1 MTKPKLHKEK
11 ILAFLHSPFRGE
23 SSITACSCAY
33 NDPHLR
39 KKLAHN
45 DFSKPRHYLDR
56 EDMSFQDCLD
66 LYKETAVSATFSP
79 HKSDQNS
86 PYFVP
91 TDTLSDLD
99 HYLRLRMDNCWKYQH
114 VVYIGPKGSGKTSM
128 QNHWLSINRQNLERN
143 NILYLRCDAQRLF
156 DSWSQIKSSDT
167 DVETDR
173 MPSIDDYFDFQ
184 LLAVLAWEMS
194 KDGLAVRI
202 LNQLKDERI
211 TFPYKEARAEESD
224 QRIPKPIHWYI
235 TEHVHNT
242 INRDPDK
249 DYIVANLFR
258 DKKSRRREFF
268 RWQECASSVKRYLKH
283 KNIKLLLILD
293 GVDNLHLNTM
303 AGIDMYSFLIPQLT
317 KFVLRR
323 GPSNELKLAVMRE
336 RTWIDVQLKD
346 ANTVGCDTTVEPEI
360 IQHKPPETS
369 KVAEG
374 RIQWMVKMNMSTDCI
389 DTLRATL
396 RTLPPGEIL
405 HYNMRTLIVNSAT
418 LAEQIRFRWHQL
430 GKDTD
435 MAKQAMQLMKRNLFL
450 NGYFYL
456 ETQKTFTSRNREKGL
471 PYINPFWIDDQFIQ
485 SKSQPSNLLLR
496 IRVLELL
503 YKASLPHALLERF
516 LVSGFGYNLDVVT
529 QVIQD
534 ARAFGWIDSRRDE
547 TRDSNITYDISP
559 TGIYLL
565 TDLLNDIDVLYM
577 LALDTQLPQ
586 SFFEQGLV
594 AVHVNHVHQRSGY
607 IGAAL
612 VTVVSFLLWLH
623 ALKRRDTALVDH
635 DILEDSYEPLFLES
649 RSINIIADSLCN
661 KFDEAHDDDRQLF
674 EHAYKSII
682 EYAKES
688 SS

>member
-1 MTKPKLHKEK
+1 MTKPKLHKAK
-11 ILAFLHSPFRGE
+11 ILAFLNSPFHGE
-23 SSITACSCAY
+23 SSINVCNCAY
-33 NDPHLR
+33 NYPFLR
-39 KKLAHN
+39 KKLAHD
-45 DFSKPRHYLDR
+45 DFLKPRHYLDR
-56 EDMSFQDCLD
+56 EDMAFQDCLD

-79 HKSDQNS
+79 HNTDHNT

-91 TDTLSDLD
+91 NETLLDLD
-99 HYLRLRMDNCWKYQH
+99 QYLRLRTDNSWRYQH

-156 DSWSQIKSSDT
+156 DSWSLIKSSDT
-167 DVETDR
+167 NIETDR
-173 MPSIDDYFDFQ
+173 MPSIEDYFDFQ
-184 LLAVLAWEMS
+184 LLAVLAWEMH
-194 KDGLAVRI
+194 KNGLAERI
-202 LNQLKDERI
+202 LNQLKAEEI

-224 QRIPKPIHWYI
+224 QRIPKPTHWYI

-242 INRDPDK
+242 INRDPQK
-249 DYIVANLFR
+249 DYLVENLFL

-268 RWQECASSVKRYLKH
+268 RWQECASSVKQYLKD
-283 KNIKLLLILD
+283 KNTKLLLILD
-293 GVDNLHLNTM
+293 GVDNLHLNTK
-303 AGIDMYSFLIPQLT
+303 AGIDMYSILIPQLS

-323 GPSNELKLAVMRE
+323 GPSNELRVAVMRE

-346 ANTVGCDTTVEPEI
+346 ANTVGCDTSVEPEI
-360 IQHKPPETS
+360 IHHKPPETS
-369 KVAEG
+369 KVAES
-374 RIQWMVKMNMSTDCI
+374 RIQWMVQMNMSGDCV
-389 DTLRATL
+389 DTLKATL
-396 RTLPPGEIL
+396 RSLPPGEIL

-450 NGYFYL
+450 NGCFYL

-496 IRVLELL
+496 IRMLEML
-503 YKASLPHALLERF
+503 YKASLPHSLLEGF
-516 LVSGFGYNLDVVT
+516 LVSGFGYSLDVVT

-547 TRDSNITYDISP
+547 TQDSNIIYDISA
-559 TGIYLL
+559 TGVYLL
-565 TDLLNDIDVLYM
+565 TDLLNDIDILYM
-577 LALDTQLPQ
+577 LALDTPLPT

-594 AVHVNHVHQRSGY
+594 AVHANHVHQRSGY

-612 VTVVSFLLWLH
+612 VTVLSFLLWLY
-623 ALKRRDTALVDH
+623 AIKRRDSSLINH
-635 DILEDSYEPLFLES
+635 EILEDSYDPLFLES
-649 RSINIIADSLCN
+649 RSMSIIADSLCN
-661 KFDEAHDDDRQLF
+661 KFDEAHEDDLRLF
-674 EHAYKSII
+674 EYAYKSII
-682 EYAKES
+682 DYANENS
-688 SS
+688 D